1 MDEINKAEKK
11 KNKKEIE
18 SKKEKEKEKK
28 YDSESEE
35 SEESEELKES
45 EESEEEI
52 KKEKNNKNNQIKIDK
67 KDKIKDKKEDNNK
80 NKDNNIDKD
89 NKDNKDN
96 INTINQ
102 EIKNK
107 EYFSNVKF
115 SEMNLN
121 KILIER
127 LNYQGYEIATEVQ
140 AKSIPIALKGE
151 DIIGS
156 AKTGSGKSLAFLIP
170 TVEYLLKNPKSEGIQ
185 ALVITPTREL
195 ALQLYDLAK
204 MLLNDNGTI
213 CVLVIGGGNRK
224 KEAEKLRSGEAK
236 IVICT
241 PGRLI
246 DHMVNTK
253 NFIYNTIKILIID
266 EADKI
271 LKIGFEEELKEIIK
285 LIPKN
290 RQTLLFSATITPKVE
305 DLITLSVKSYE
316 NIRIKSDEPTV
327 STLEQGF
334 LKIDADKKFLF
345 LFTFFK
351 KNKNS
356 KIIVFFATC
365 KEVEFYS
372 SLLNYVD
379 VPVLSITGEY
389 KQQKRST
396 TFMEFCALEKG
407 ILLCTDVAQRG
418 LDIPDIDWVIQYD
431 PPHDPEEYLHRVGRT
446 ARGANNIGK
455 ALLMILPNEINFIR
469 MLQLYKIKLDE
480 FQFPEKK
487 LAKVQEQL
495 EKLVN
500 KKDKFLLNLAT
511 EAYRAYIHSY
521 NAQTDKDSF
530 NLEKL
535 DLLKVCKSFG
545 LISPPFVHLNIKPTT
560 NSMRRKNER
569 KKFEF
574 NNRHQ
579 KGNFNKDGDERQFVH

>member
-1 MDEINKAEKK
+1 MEK
-11 KNKKEIE
+11 N
-18 SKKEKEKEKK
+18 
-28 YDSESEE
+28 
-35 SEESEELKES
+35 
-45 EESEEEI
+45 EEI
-52 KKEKNNKNNQIKIDK
+52 KKSDK
-67 KDKIKDKKEDNNK
+67 KDKNKNFSSEKKNKRKNSENKDKNEIKNMENNDEQNQIKENE
-80 NKDNNIDKD
+80 D
-89 NKDNKDN
+89 NKDNSQSDN
-96 INTINQ
+96 KN
-102 EIKNK
+102 EIKEEPKNDD
-107 EYFSNVKF
+107 YFSNVKF

-121 KILIER
+121 KILLER
-127 LNYQGYEIATEVQ
+127 LNLQGYETATEIQ

-170 TVEYLLKNPKSEGIQ
+170 TVQYILNHPKNEGIQ
-185 ALVITPTREL
+185 SLVITPTREL

-204 MLLNDNGTI
+204 SLMNDNGTT

-224 KEAEKLRSGEAK
+224 KEAEKLSSSEAR
-236 IVICT
+236 IIICT

-253 NFIYNTIKILIID
+253 KFNYNNIKILTID

-271 LKIGFEEELKEIIK
+271 LKIGFEEELTEIIK

-305 DLITLSVKSYE
+305 DLITLSVKNYE
-316 NIRIKSDEPTV
+316 NIRIKSSDPTV
-327 STLEQGF
+327 STLEQGY
-334 LKIDADKKFLF
+334 LIIDADKKFLF

-351 KNKNS
+351 KNKNA
-356 KIIVFFATC
+356 KILVFFATC

-396 TFMEFCALEKG
+396 TFMEFCSLDKG

-418 LDIPDIDWVIQYD
+418 LDIPDVDWVIQYD

-446 ARGANNIGK
+446 ARGANKVGK
-455 ALLMILPNEINFIR
+455 ALLMIMPNEINFIR

-500 KKDKFLLNLAT
+500 KKDKYLLNLAT
-511 EAYRAYIHSY
+511 DAYRAYIHSY
-521 NAQTDKDSF
+521 HANTDKDTF
-530 NLEKL
+530 DLEKL

-545 LISPPFVHLNIKPTT
+545 LISPPFVHLNIKPKT
-560 NSMRRKNER
+560 NSMRRKNDR
-569 KKFEF
+569 KKFEYI
-574 NNRHQ
+574 NRHQ
-579 KGNFNKDGDERQFVH
+579 RGNDNKNDDDRQFVH

>member
-1 MDEINKAEKK
+1 MEKNEENNKTSKIKDFSSEKK
-11 KNKKEIE
+11 KKRRLSENKSNSEVNDKNTNKIE
-18 SKKEKEKEKK
+18 S
-28 YDSESEE
+28 
-35 SEESEELKES
+35 
-45 EESEEEI
+45 
-52 KKEKNNKNNQIKIDK
+52 
-67 KDKIKDKKEDNNK
+67 
-80 NKDNNIDKD
+80 DKD
-89 NKDNKDN
+89 NKDNVQTN
-96 INTINQ
+96 IKK
-102 EIKNK
+102 EIKENPK
-107 EYFSNVKF
+107 NDEYFSNIKF

-121 KILIER
+121 KILLER
-127 LNYQGYEIATEVQ
+127 LNLQGYEIATEIQ

-170 TVEYLLKNPKSEGIQ
+170 TVEYILNHPKNEGIQ

-204 MLLNDNGTI
+204 ILMNDNGTS

-224 KEAEKLRSGEAK
+224 KEAEKLSSNEAR
-236 IVICT
+236 IIICT

-253 NFIYNTIKILIID
+253 KFEYNNIKILIID

-271 LKIGFEEELKEIIK
+271 LKIGFEEELTEIIK

-305 DLITLSVKSYE
+305 DLITLSVKNYE
-316 NIRIKSDEPTV
+316 NIRIKSSDPTV
-327 STLEQGF
+327 STLEQGY

-356 KIIVFFATC
+356 KILVFFATC

-396 TFMEFCALEKG
+396 TFMEFCSLEQG

-418 LDIPDIDWVIQYD
+418 LDIPDVDWVIQYD

-446 ARGANNIGK
+446 ARGANKVGK
-455 ALLMILPNEINFIR
+455 ALLMIMPNEINFIR

-511 EAYRAYIHSY
+511 DAYRAYIHSY
-521 NAQTDKDSF
+521 HANTDKDTF
-530 NLEKL
+530 DLEKL

-545 LISPPFVHLNIKPTT
+545 LISPPFVHLNIKPKT
-560 NSMRRKNER
+560 NSMRRKNDR

-579 KGNFNKDGDERQFVH
+579 RGNFNEDKDERQFVH

>member
-1 MDEINKAEKK
+1 MEK
-11 KNKKEIE
+11 N
-18 SKKEKEKEKK
+18 
-28 YDSESEE
+28 
-35 SEESEELKES
+35 
-45 EESEEEI
+45 EEI
-52 KKEKNNKNNQIKIDK
+52 KKSDKKEKNKNFSSEKKNKRKKSENKDKNQIKNMENNDEQNQ
-67 KDKIKDKKEDNNK
+67 IKESE
-80 NKDNNIDKD
+80 D
-89 NKDNKDN
+89 NKDNSQSDN
-96 INTINQ
+96 KN
-102 EIKNK
+102 EIKEEPKNDD
-107 EYFSNVKF
+107 YFSNVKF

-121 KILIER
+121 KILLER
-127 LNYQGYEIATEVQ
+127 LNLQGYETATEIQ

-170 TVEYLLKNPKSEGIQ
+170 TVQYILNHPKNEGIQ
-185 ALVITPTREL
+185 SLVITPTREL

-204 MLLNDNGTI
+204 SLMNDNGTT

-224 KEAEKLRSGEAK
+224 KEAEKLSSSEAR
-236 IVICT
+236 IIICT

-253 NFIYNTIKILIID
+253 KFNYNNIKILTID

-271 LKIGFEEELKEIIK
+271 LKIGFEEELTEIIK

-305 DLITLSVKSYE
+305 DLITLSVKNYE
-316 NIRIKSDEPTV
+316 NIRIKSSDPTV
-327 STLEQGF
+327 STLEQGY
-334 LKIDADKKFLF
+334 LIIDADKKFLF

-351 KNKNS
+351 KNKNA
-356 KIIVFFATC
+356 KILVFFATC

-396 TFMEFCALEKG
+396 TFMEFCSLDKG

-418 LDIPDIDWVIQYD
+418 LDIPDVDWVIQYD

-446 ARGANNIGK
+446 ARGANKVGK
-455 ALLMILPNEINFIR
+455 ALLMIMPNEINFIR

-500 KKDKFLLNLAT
+500 KKDKYLLNLAT
-511 EAYRAYIHSY
+511 DAYRAYIHSY
-521 NAQTDKDSF
+521 HANTDKDTF
-530 NLEKL
+530 DLEKL

-545 LISPPFVHLNIKPTT
+545 LISPPFVHLNIKPKT
-560 NSMRRKNER
+560 NSMRRKNDR
-569 KKFEF
+569 KKFEY
-574 NNRHQ
+574 NNQ
-579 KGNFNKDGDERQFVH
+579 QII

>member
-1 MDEINKAEKK
+1 M
-11 KNKKEIE
+11 
-18 SKKEKEKEKK
+18 
-28 YDSESEE
+28 
-35 SEESEELKES
+35 
-45 EESEEEI
+45 
-52 KKEKNNKNNQIKIDK
+52 EKNEENVKSDK
-67 KDKIKDKKEDNNK
+67 KDKIRKLSSDKKNKRKLSENKSKNEIKDIDNNEEK
-80 NKDNNIDKD
+80 NQIIENDD
-89 NKDNKDN
+89 NKDNL
-96 INTINQ
+96 Q
-102 EIKNK
+102 SEIKNEIK
-107 EYFSNVKF
+107 ENPKNDDYFSNIKF

-121 KILIER
+121 KILLER
-127 LNYQGYEIATEVQ
+127 LTLQGYETATEIQ

-170 TVEYLLKNPKSEGIQ
+170 TVEYILNHPKNEGIQ
-185 ALVITPTREL
+185 SLVITPTREL

-204 MLLNDNGTI
+204 SLMNDNGTT

-224 KEAEKLRSGEAK
+224 KEAEKLSSSEAR
-236 IVICT
+236 IIICT

-253 NFIYNTIKILIID
+253 KFNYNNIKILIID

-271 LKIGFEEELKEIIK
+271 LKIGFEEELTEIIK

-305 DLITLSVKSYE
+305 DLITLSVKNYE
-316 NIRIKSDEPTV
+316 NIRIKSSDPTV
-327 STLEQGF
+327 STLEQGY
-334 LKIDADKKFLF
+334 LIIDADKKFLF

-356 KIIVFFATC
+356 KILVFFATC

-396 TFMEFCALEKG
+396 TFMEFCSLDKG

-418 LDIPDIDWVIQYD
+418 LDIPDVDWVIQYD

-446 ARGANNIGK
+446 ARGANKVGK
-455 ALLMILPNEINFIR
+455 ALLMIMPNEINFIR

-500 KKDKFLLNLAT
+500 KKDKYLLNLAT

-521 NAQTDKDSF
+521 HANTDKDTF
-530 NLEKL
+530 DLEKL

-545 LISPPFVHLNIKPTT
+545 LISPPFVHLNIKPKT
-560 NSMRRKNER
+560 NSMRRKNDR
-569 KKFEF
+569 KKLEYI
-574 NNRHQ
+574 NRHQ
-579 KGNFNKDGDERQFVH
+579 RGNDNKEDERQFVH

>member
-1 MDEINKAEKK
+1 MEKNEENNKTSKIKDFSSEKK
-11 KNKKEIE
+11 KKRRLSENKSNSEVNDKNTNKIE
-18 SKKEKEKEKK
+18 S
-28 YDSESEE
+28 
-35 SEESEELKES
+35 
-45 EESEEEI
+45 
-52 KKEKNNKNNQIKIDK
+52 
-67 KDKIKDKKEDNNK
+67 
-80 NKDNNIDKD
+80 DKD
-89 NKDNKDN
+89 NKDNVQTN
-96 INTINQ
+96 IKK
-102 EIKNK
+102 EIKENPK
-107 EYFSNVKF
+107 NDEYFSNIKF

-121 KILIER
+121 KILLER
-127 LNYQGYEIATEVQ
+127 LNLQGYEIATEIQ

-170 TVEYLLKNPKSEGIQ
+170 TVEYILNHPKNEGIQ

-204 MLLNDNGTI
+204 ILMNDNGTS

-224 KEAEKLRSGEAK
+224 KEAEKLSSNEAR
-236 IVICT
+236 IIICT

-253 NFIYNTIKILIID
+253 KFDYNNIKILIID

-271 LKIGFEEELKEIIK
+271 LKIGFEEELTEIIK

-305 DLITLSVKSYE
+305 DLITLSVKNYE
-316 NIRIKSDEPTV
+316 NIRIKSSDPTV
-327 STLEQGF
+327 STLEQGY

-356 KIIVFFATC
+356 KILVFFATC

-396 TFMEFCALEKG
+396 TFMEFCSLEQG

-418 LDIPDIDWVIQYD
+418 LDIPDVDWVIQYD

-446 ARGANNIGK
+446 ARGANKVGK
-455 ALLMILPNEINFIR
+455 ALLMIMPNEINFIR

-511 EAYRAYIHSY
+511 DAYRAYIHSY
-521 NAQTDKDSF
+521 HANTDKDTF
-530 NLEKL
+530 DLEKL

-545 LISPPFVHLNIKPTT
+545 LISPPFVHLNIKPKT
-560 NSMRRKNER
+560 NSMRRKNDR

-579 KGNFNKDGDERQFVH
+579 RGNFNENKDERQFVH

>member
-1 MDEINKAEKK
+1 MEK
-11 KNKKEIE
+11 N
-18 SKKEKEKEKK
+18 
-28 YDSESEE
+28 
-35 SEESEELKES
+35 
-45 EESEEEI
+45 EEI
-52 KKEKNNKNNQIKIDK
+52 KKSDK
-67 KDKIKDKKEDNNK
+67 KDKNKNFSSEKKNKRKKSENKDKNEIKNTENNDEQNQIKENE
-80 NKDNNIDKD
+80 D
-89 NKDNKDN
+89 NKDNSQSDN
-96 INTINQ
+96 KN
-102 EIKNK
+102 EIKEEPKNDD
-107 EYFSNVKF
+107 YFSNVKF

-121 KILIER
+121 KILLER
-127 LNYQGYEIATEVQ
+127 LNLQGYETATEIQ

-170 TVEYLLKNPKSEGIQ
+170 TVQYILNHPKNEGIQ
-185 ALVITPTREL
+185 SLVITPTREL

-204 MLLNDNGTI
+204 SLMNDNGTT

-224 KEAEKLRSGEAK
+224 KEAEKLSSSEAR
-236 IVICT
+236 IIICT

-253 NFIYNTIKILIID
+253 KFNYNNIKILTID

-271 LKIGFEEELKEIIK
+271 LKIGFEEELTEIIK

-305 DLITLSVKSYE
+305 DLITLSVKNYE
-316 NIRIKSDEPTV
+316 NIRIKSSDPTV
-327 STLEQGF
+327 STLEQGY
-334 LKIDADKKFLF
+334 LIIDADKKFLF
-345 LFTFFK
+345 SFTFFK
-351 KNKNS
+351 KNKNA
-356 KIIVFFATC
+356 KILVFFATC

-396 TFMEFCALEKG
+396 TFMEFCSLDKG

-418 LDIPDIDWVIQYD
+418 LDIPDVDWVIQYD

-446 ARGANNIGK
+446 ARGANKVGK
-455 ALLMILPNEINFIR
+455 ALLMIMPNEINFIR

-500 KKDKFLLNLAT
+500 KKDKYLLNLAT
-511 EAYRAYIHSY
+511 DAYRAYIHSY
-521 NAQTDKDSF
+521 HANTDKDTF
-530 NLEKL
+530 DLEKL

-545 LISPPFVHLNIKPTT
+545 LISPPFVHLNIKPKT
-560 NSMRRKNER
+560 NSMRRKNDR
-569 KKFEF
+569 KKFEYI
-574 NNRHQ
+574 NRHQ
-579 KGNFNKDGDERQFVH
+579 RGNDNKNDDDRQFVH

>member
-1 MDEINKAEKK
+1 MEK
-11 KNKKEIE
+11 N
-18 SKKEKEKEKK
+18 
-28 YDSESEE
+28 
-35 SEESEELKES
+35 
-45 EESEEEI
+45 EEI
-52 KKEKNNKNNQIKIDK
+52 KKSDK
-67 KDKIKDKKEDNNK
+67 KDKNKNFSSEKKNKRKKSENKDKNEIKNTENNDEQNQIKENE
-80 NKDNNIDKD
+80 D
-89 NKDNKDN
+89 NKDNSQSDN
-96 INTINQ
+96 KN
-102 EIKNK
+102 EIKEEPKNDD
-107 EYFSNVKF
+107 YFSNVKF

-121 KILIER
+121 KILLER
-127 LNYQGYEIATEVQ
+127 LNLQGYETATEIQ

-170 TVEYLLKNPKSEGIQ
+170 TVQYILNHPKNEGIQ
-185 ALVITPTREL
+185 SLVITPTREL

-204 MLLNDNGTI
+204 RLMNDNGTT

-224 KEAEKLRSGEAK
+224 KEAEKLSSSEAR
-236 IVICT
+236 IIICT

-253 NFIYNTIKILIID
+253 KFNYNNIKILTID

-271 LKIGFEEELKEIIK
+271 LKIGFEEELTEIIK

-305 DLITLSVKSYE
+305 DLITLSVKNYE
-316 NIRIKSDEPTV
+316 NIRIKSSDPTV
-327 STLEQGF
+327 STLEQGY
-334 LKIDADKKFLF
+334 LIIDADKKFLF

-351 KNKNS
+351 KNKNA
-356 KIIVFFATC
+356 KILVFFATC

-396 TFMEFCALEKG
+396 TFMEFCSLDKG

-418 LDIPDIDWVIQYD
+418 LDITDVDWVIQYD

-446 ARGANNIGK
+446 ARGANKVGK
-455 ALLMILPNEINFIR
+455 ALLMIMPNEINFIR

-500 KKDKFLLNLAT
+500 KKDKYLLNLAT
-511 EAYRAYIHSY
+511 DAYRAYIHSY
-521 NAQTDKDSF
+521 HANTDKDTF
-530 NLEKL
+530 DLEKL

-545 LISPPFVHLNIKPTT
+545 LISPPFVHLNIKPKT
-560 NSMRRKNER
+560 NSMRRKNDR
-569 KKFEF
+569 KKFEYI
-574 NNRHQ
+574 NRHQ
-579 KGNFNKDGDERQFVH
+579 RGNDNKNDDDRQFVH

>member
-1 MDEINKAEKK
+1 MEENEVNDRYEKLKDKNKEKSNE
-11 KNKKEIE
+11 KNKKKKSIDVQ
-18 SKKEKEKEKK
+18 SNKKEKEENKINNNEQKDNTQINNKKENEIKEKEQ
-28 YDSESEE
+28 DD
-35 SEESEELKES
+35 
-45 EESEEEI
+45 
-52 KKEKNNKNNQIKIDK
+52 Q
-67 KDKIKDKKEDNNK
+67 
-80 NKDNNIDKD
+80 
-89 NKDNKDN
+89 
-96 INTINQ
+96 
-102 EIKNK
+102 
-107 EYFSNVKF
+107 YFSNIKF
-115 SEMNLN
+115 SDMNLN
-121 KILIER
+121 KTLLER
-127 LNYQGYEIATEVQ
+127 LNIQGYETATEIQ

-170 TVEYLLKNPKSEGIQ
+170 TVQYLLNNPNKTGIQ

-204 MLLNDNGTI
+204 SLMNDNGTT

-224 KEAEKLRSGEAK
+224 KEAEKLSSSEAR
-236 IVICT
+236 IIICT

-253 NFIYNTIKILIID
+253 KFDYHNIKILIID

-271 LKIGFEEELKEIIK
+271 LKIGFEEELTEIIK

-305 DLITLSVKSYE
+305 DLITLSVKNYE
-316 NIRIKSDEPTV
+316 NIRIKSSDPTV

-356 KIIVFFATC
+356 KILVFFATC

-372 SLLNYVD
+372 ALLNYVD

-396 TFMEFCALEKG
+396 TFMEFCSLEQG

-418 LDIPDIDWVIQYD
+418 LDIPDVDWVIQYD

-446 ARGANNIGK
+446 ARGANKIGK
-455 ALLMILPNEINFIR
+455 ALLMIMPNEINFIR

-511 EAYRAYIHSY
+511 DAYRAYIHSY
-521 NAQTDKDSF
+521 HANTDKDTF
-530 NLEKL
+530 DLEKL

-545 LISPPFVHLNIKPTT
+545 LISPPFVHLNIKPKT
-560 NSMRRKNER
+560 NSIRRKNER

-574 NNRHQ
+574 NNNRNQ
-579 KGNFNKDGDERQFVH
+579 RNNSNIKGDERQFMH

>member
-1 MDEINKAEKK
+1 MDEINKSEKK
-11 KNKKEIE
+11 KNKKEIK
-18 SKKEKEKEKK
+18 SKKEKDKQYK
-28 YDSESEE
+28 SEE
-35 SEESEELKES
+35 SDTSK
-45 EESEEEI
+45 EEI
-52 KKEKNNKNNQIKIDK
+52 ENEKNNKNYKNTIKVK
-67 KDKIKDKKEDNNK
+67 EKDKNKDIKKEDNK
-80 NKDNNIDKD
+80 NQENNDEDEDNNNN
-89 NKDNKDN
+89 NK
-96 INTINQ
+96 IND

-107 EYFSNVKF
+107 EYFSNIKF

-170 TVEYLLKNPKSEGIQ
+170 TVEYLLNNQKNEGIQ

-213 CVLVIGGGNRK
+213 CVLVIGGGNRR
-224 KEAEKLRSGEAK
+224 KEAEKLISSEAK
-236 IVICT
+236 IIICT

-305 DLITLSVKSYE
+305 DLITLSVKNYE
-316 NIRIKSDEPTV
+316 NIRIKSDDPTV

-351 KNKNS
+351 KNKNA

-396 TFMEFCALEKG
+396 TFMEFCSLEKG

-418 LDIPDIDWVIQYD
+418 LDIPDVDWVIQYD

-446 ARGANNIGK
+446 ARGANKIGK

-511 EAYRAYIHSY
+511 DAYRAYIHSY

-569 KKFEF
+569 KKLEF
-574 NNRHQ
+574 INSRNQ
-579 KGNFNKDGDERQFVH
+579 KGNVNKDGDGRQFVH

>member
-1 MDEINKAEKK
+1 M
-11 KNKKEIE
+11 
-18 SKKEKEKEKK
+18 
-28 YDSESEE
+28 
-35 SEESEELKES
+35 
-45 EESEEEI
+45 
-52 KKEKNNKNNQIKIDK
+52 EKNEENVKSDK
-67 KDKIKDKKEDNNK
+67 KDKIRKLSSNKKNKRKLSENKSKNEIKDIDNNEEK
-80 NKDNNIDKD
+80 NQIIENDD
-89 NKDNKDN
+89 NKDNL
-96 INTINQ
+96 Q
-102 EIKNK
+102 SEIKNEIK
-107 EYFSNVKF
+107 ENPKNDDYFSNIKF

-121 KILIER
+121 KILLER
-127 LNYQGYEIATEVQ
+127 LTLQGYETATEIQ

-170 TVEYLLKNPKSEGIQ
+170 TVEYILNHPKNEGIQ
-185 ALVITPTREL
+185 SLVITPTREL

-204 MLLNDNGTI
+204 SLMNDNGTT

-224 KEAEKLRSGEAK
+224 KEAEKLSSSEAR
-236 IVICT
+236 IIICT

-253 NFIYNTIKILIID
+253 KFNYNNIKILIID

-271 LKIGFEEELKEIIK
+271 LKIGFEEELTEIIK

-305 DLITLSVKSYE
+305 DLITLSVKNYE
-316 NIRIKSDEPTV
+316 NIRIKSSDPTV
-327 STLEQGF
+327 STLEQGY
-334 LKIDADKKFLF
+334 LIIDADKKFLF

-356 KIIVFFATC
+356 KILVFFATC

-396 TFMEFCALEKG
+396 TFMEFCSLDKG

-418 LDIPDIDWVIQYD
+418 LDIPDVDWVIQYD

-446 ARGANNIGK
+446 ARGANKVGK
-455 ALLMILPNEINFIR
+455 ALLMIMPNEINFIR

-500 KKDKFLLNLAT
+500 KKDKYLLNLAT

-521 NAQTDKDSF
+521 HANTDKDTF
-530 NLEKL
+530 DLEKL

-545 LISPPFVHLNIKPTT
+545 LISPPFVHLNIKPKT
-560 NSMRRKNER
+560 NSMRRKNDR
-569 KKFEF
+569 KKFEYI
-574 NNRHQ
+574 NRHQ
-579 KGNFNKDGDERQFVH
+579 RGNDNKEDERQFVH

>member
-1 MDEINKAEKK
+1 MEIN
-11 KNKKEIE
+11 
-18 SKKEKEKEKK
+18 
-28 YDSESEE
+28 
-35 SEESEELKES
+35 
-45 EESEEEI
+45 EEI
-52 KKEKNNKNNQIKIDK
+52 KKSDK
-67 KDKIKDKKEDNNK
+67 KDKNKNFSSEKKNKRKKSENKDKNQIKNMENNDEQNQIKESE
-80 NKDNNIDKD
+80 D
-89 NKDNKDN
+89 NKDNSQSDN
-96 INTINQ
+96 KN
-102 EIKNK
+102 EIKEEPKNDD
-107 EYFSNVKF
+107 YFSNVKF

-121 KILIER
+121 KILLER
-127 LNYQGYEIATEVQ
+127 LNLQGYETATEIQ

-170 TVEYLLKNPKSEGIQ
+170 TVQYILNHPKNEGIQ
-185 ALVITPTREL
+185 SLVITPTREL

-204 MLLNDNGTI
+204 SLMNDNGTT

-224 KEAEKLRSGEAK
+224 KEAEKLSSSEAR
-236 IVICT
+236 IIICT

-253 NFIYNTIKILIID
+253 KFNYNNIKILTID

-271 LKIGFEEELKEIIK
+271 LKIGFEEELTEIIK

-305 DLITLSVKSYE
+305 DLITLSVKNYE
-316 NIRIKSDEPTV
+316 NIRIKSSDPTV
-327 STLEQGF
+327 STLEQGY
-334 LKIDADKKFLF
+334 LIIDADKKFLF

-351 KNKNS
+351 KNKNA
-356 KIIVFFATC
+356 KILVFFATC

-396 TFMEFCALEKG
+396 TFMEFCSLDKG

-418 LDIPDIDWVIQYD
+418 LDIPDVDWVIQYD

-446 ARGANNIGK
+446 ARGANKVGK
-455 ALLMILPNEINFIR
+455 ALLMIMPNEINFIR

-500 KKDKFLLNLAT
+500 KKDKYLLNLAT
-511 EAYRAYIHSY
+511 DAYRAYIHSY
-521 NAQTDKDSF
+521 HANTDKDTF
-530 NLEKL
+530 DLEKL

-545 LISPPFVHLNIKPTT
+545 LISPPFVHLNIKPKT
-560 NSMRRKNER
+560 NSMRRKNDR
-569 KKFEF
+569 KKFEYI
-574 NNRHQ
+574 NRHQ
-579 KGNFNKDGDERQFVH
+579 RGNDNKNDDDRQFVH

>member
-1 MDEINKAEKK
+1 M
-11 KNKKEIE
+11 
-18 SKKEKEKEKK
+18 
-28 YDSESEE
+28 
-35 SEESEELKES
+35 
-45 EESEEEI
+45 
-52 KKEKNNKNNQIKIDK
+52 EKNEENVKSDK
-67 KDKIKDKKEDNNK
+67 KDKIRKLSSDKKNKRKLSENKSKNEIKDIDNNEEK
-80 NKDNNIDKD
+80 NQIIENDD
-89 NKDNKDN
+89 NKDNL
-96 INTINQ
+96 Q
-102 EIKNK
+102 SEIKNEIK
-107 EYFSNVKF
+107 ENPKNDDYFSDIKF

-121 KILIER
+121 KILLER
-127 LNYQGYEIATEVQ
+127 LTLQGYETATEIQ

-170 TVEYLLKNPKSEGIQ
+170 TVEYILNHPKNEGIQ
-185 ALVITPTREL
+185 SLVITPTREL

-204 MLLNDNGTI
+204 SLMNDNGTT

-224 KEAEKLRSGEAK
+224 KEAEKLSSSEAR
-236 IVICT
+236 IIICT

-253 NFIYNTIKILIID
+253 KFNYNNIKILIID

-271 LKIGFEEELKEIIK
+271 LKIGFEEELTEIIK

-305 DLITLSVKSYE
+305 DLITLSVKNYE
-316 NIRIKSDEPTV
+316 NIRIKSSDPTV
-327 STLEQGF
+327 STLEQGY
-334 LKIDADKKFLF
+334 LIIDADKKFLF

-356 KIIVFFATC
+356 KILVFFATC

-396 TFMEFCALEKG
+396 TFMEFCSLDKG

-418 LDIPDIDWVIQYD
+418 LDIPDVDWVIQYD

-446 ARGANNIGK
+446 ARGANKVGK
-455 ALLMILPNEINFIR
+455 ALLMIMPNEINFIR

-500 KKDKFLLNLAT
+500 KKDKYLLNLAT

-521 NAQTDKDSF
+521 HANTDKDTF
-530 NLEKL
+530 DLEKL

-545 LISPPFVHLNIKPTT
+545 LISPPFVHLNIKPKT
-560 NSMRRKNER
+560 NSMRRKNDR
-569 KKFEF
+569 KKFDYI
-574 NNRHQ
+574 NRHQ
-579 KGNFNKDGDERQFVH
+579 RGNDNKEDERQFVH

>member
-1 MDEINKAEKK
+1 M
-11 KNKKEIE
+11 
-18 SKKEKEKEKK
+18 
-28 YDSESEE
+28 
-35 SEESEELKES
+35 
-45 EESEEEI
+45 
-52 KKEKNNKNNQIKIDK
+52 EKNEENVKSDK
-67 KDKIKDKKEDNNK
+67 KDKIRKLSSDKKNKRKLSENKSKNEIKDIDNNEEK
-80 NKDNNIDKD
+80 NQIIENDD
-89 NKDNKDN
+89 NKDNL
-96 INTINQ
+96 Q
-102 EIKNK
+102 SEIKNEIK
-107 EYFSNVKF
+107 ENPKNDDYFSNIKF

-121 KILIER
+121 KILLER
-127 LNYQGYEIATEVQ
+127 LTLQGYETATEIQ

-170 TVEYLLKNPKSEGIQ
+170 TVEYILNHPKNEGIQ
-185 ALVITPTREL
+185 SLVITPTREL

-204 MLLNDNGTI
+204 SLMNDNGTT

-224 KEAEKLRSGEAK
+224 KEAEKLSSSEAR
-236 IVICT
+236 IIICT

-253 NFIYNTIKILIID
+253 KFNYNNIKILIID

-271 LKIGFEEELKEIIK
+271 LKIGFEEELTEIIK

-305 DLITLSVKSYE
+305 DLITLSVKNYE
-316 NIRIKSDEPTV
+316 NIRIKSSDPTV
-327 STLEQGF
+327 STLEQGY
-334 LKIDADKKFLF
+334 LIIDADKKFLF

-356 KIIVFFATC
+356 KILVFFATC

-396 TFMEFCALEKG
+396 TFMEFCSLDKG

-418 LDIPDIDWVIQYD
+418 LDIPDVDWVIQYD

-446 ARGANNIGK
+446 ARGANKVGK
-455 ALLMILPNEINFIR
+455 ALLMIMPNEINFIR

-500 KKDKFLLNLAT
+500 KKDKYLLNLAT
-511 EAYRAYIHSY
+511 DAYRAYIHSY
-521 NAQTDKDSF
+521 HANTDKDTF
-530 NLEKL
+530 DLEKL

-545 LISPPFVHLNIKPTT
+545 LISPPFVHLNIKPKT
-560 NSMRRKNER
+560 NSMRRKNDR
-569 KKFEF
+569 KKFEYI
-574 NNRHQ
+574 NRHQ
-579 KGNFNKDGDERQFVH
+579 RGNDNNNDDDRQFVH

>member
-1 MDEINKAEKK
+1 M
-11 KNKKEIE
+11 
-18 SKKEKEKEKK
+18 
-28 YDSESEE
+28 
-35 SEESEELKES
+35 
-45 EESEEEI
+45 
-52 KKEKNNKNNQIKIDK
+52 EKNEENVKSVK
-67 KDKIKDKKEDNNK
+67 KDKIRKLSSDKKNKRKLSENKSKNEIKDIDNNEEK
-80 NKDNNIDKD
+80 NQIIENDD
-89 NKDNKDN
+89 NKDNL
-96 INTINQ
+96 Q
-102 EIKNK
+102 SEIKNEIK
-107 EYFSNVKF
+107 ENPKNDDYFSNIKF

-121 KILIER
+121 KILLER
-127 LNYQGYEIATEVQ
+127 LTLQGYETATEIQ

-170 TVEYLLKNPKSEGIQ
+170 TVEYILNHPKNEGIQ
-185 ALVITPTREL
+185 SLVITPTREL

-204 MLLNDNGTI
+204 SLMNDNGTT

-224 KEAEKLRSGEAK
+224 KEAEKLSSSEAR
-236 IVICT
+236 IIICT

-253 NFIYNTIKILIID
+253 KFNYNNIKILIID

-271 LKIGFEEELKEIIK
+271 LKIGFEEELTEIIK

-305 DLITLSVKSYE
+305 DLITLSVKNYE
-316 NIRIKSDEPTV
+316 NIRIKSSDPTV
-327 STLEQGF
+327 STLEQGY
-334 LKIDADKKFLF
+334 LIIDADKKFLF

-356 KIIVFFATC
+356 KILVFFATC

-396 TFMEFCALEKG
+396 TFMEFCSLDKG

-418 LDIPDIDWVIQYD
+418 LDIPDVDWVIQYD

-446 ARGANNIGK
+446 ARGANKVGK
-455 ALLMILPNEINFIR
+455 ALLMIMPNEINFIR

-500 KKDKFLLNLAT
+500 KKDKYLLNLAT

-521 NAQTDKDSF
+521 HANTDKDTF
-530 NLEKL
+530 DLEKL

-545 LISPPFVHLNIKPTT
+545 LISPPFVHLNIKPKT
-560 NSMRRKNER
+560 NSMRRKNDR
-569 KKFEF
+569 KKFEYI
-574 NNRHQ
+574 NRHQ
-579 KGNFNKDGDERQFVH
+579 RGNDNKEDERQFVH

>member
-1 MDEINKAEKK
+1 MEK
-11 KNKKEIE
+11 N
-18 SKKEKEKEKK
+18 
-28 YDSESEE
+28 
-35 SEESEELKES
+35 
-45 EESEEEI
+45 EEI
-52 KKEKNNKNNQIKIDK
+52 KKSDK
-67 KDKIKDKKEDNNK
+67 KDKNKNFSSEKKNKRKKSENKDKNEIKNTENNDEQNQIKENE
-80 NKDNNIDKD
+80 D
-89 NKDNKDN
+89 NKDNSQSDN
-96 INTINQ
+96 KN
-102 EIKNK
+102 EIKEEPKNDD
-107 EYFSNVKF
+107 YFSNVKF

-121 KILIER
+121 KILLER
-127 LNYQGYEIATEVQ
+127 LNLQGYETATEIQ

-170 TVEYLLKNPKSEGIQ
+170 TVQYILNHPKNEGIQ
-185 ALVITPTREL
+185 SLVITPTREL

-204 MLLNDNGTI
+204 SLMNDNGTT

-224 KEAEKLRSGEAK
+224 KEAEKLSSSEAR
-236 IVICT
+236 IIICT

-253 NFIYNTIKILIID
+253 KFNYNNIKILTID

-271 LKIGFEEELKEIIK
+271 LKIGFEEELTEIIK

-305 DLITLSVKSYE
+305 DLITLSVKNYE
-316 NIRIKSDEPTV
+316 NIRIKSSDPTV
-327 STLEQGF
+327 STLEQGY
-334 LKIDADKKFLF
+334 LIIDADKKFLF

-351 KNKNS
+351 KNKNA
-356 KIIVFFATC
+356 KILVFFATC

-396 TFMEFCALEKG
+396 TFMEFCSLDKG

-418 LDIPDIDWVIQYD
+418 LDIPDVDWVIQYD

-446 ARGANNIGK
+446 ARGANKVGK
-455 ALLMILPNEINFIR
+455 ALLMIMPNEINFIR

-500 KKDKFLLNLAT
+500 KKDKYLLNLAT
-511 EAYRAYIHSY
+511 DAYRAYIHSY
-521 NAQTDKDSF
+521 HANTDKDTF
-530 NLEKL
+530 DLEKL

-545 LISPPFVHLNIKPTT
+545 LISPPFVHLNIKPKT
-560 NSMRRKNER
+560 NSMRRKNDR
-569 KKFEF
+569 KKFEYI
-574 NNRHQ
+574 NRQ
-579 KGNFNKDGDERQFVH
+579 QRGNDNKNYDDRQFVH

>member
-1 MDEINKAEKK
+1 MEKNEENNKTSKIKDFSSEKK
-11 KNKKEIE
+11 KKRRLSENKSNSEVNDKNTNKKE
-18 SKKEKEKEKK
+18 S
-28 YDSESEE
+28 
-35 SEESEELKES
+35 
-45 EESEEEI
+45 
-52 KKEKNNKNNQIKIDK
+52 
-67 KDKIKDKKEDNNK
+67 
-80 NKDNNIDKD
+80 DKD
-89 NKDNKDN
+89 NKDNVQTN
-96 INTINQ
+96 IKK
-102 EIKNK
+102 EIKENPK
-107 EYFSNVKF
+107 NDEYFSNIKF

-121 KILIER
+121 KILLER
-127 LNYQGYEIATEVQ
+127 LNLQGYEIATEIQ

-170 TVEYLLKNPKSEGIQ
+170 TVEYILNHPKNEGIQ

-204 MLLNDNGTI
+204 ILMNDNGTS

-224 KEAEKLRSGEAK
+224 KEAEKLSSNEAR
-236 IVICT
+236 IIICT

-253 NFIYNTIKILIID
+253 KFDYNNIKILIID

-271 LKIGFEEELKEIIK
+271 LKIGFEEELTEIIK

-305 DLITLSVKSYE
+305 DLITLSVKNYE
-316 NIRIKSDEPTV
+316 NIRIKSSDPTV
-327 STLEQGF
+327 STLEQGY

-356 KIIVFFATC
+356 KILVFFATC

-396 TFMEFCALEKG
+396 TFMEFCSLEQG

-418 LDIPDIDWVIQYD
+418 LDIPDVDWVIQYD

-446 ARGANNIGK
+446 ARGANKIGK
-455 ALLMILPNEINFIR
+455 ALLMIMPNEINFIR

-511 EAYRAYIHSY
+511 DAYRAYIHSY
-521 NAQTDKDSF
+521 HANTDKDTF
-530 NLEKL
+530 DLEKL

-545 LISPPFVHLNIKPTT
+545 LISPPFVHLNIKPKT
-560 NSMRRKNER
+560 NSMRRKNDR

-579 KGNFNKDGDERQFVH
+579 RGNFNEDKDERQFVH

>member
-1 MDEINKAEKK
+1 MEK
-11 KNKKEIE
+11 N
-18 SKKEKEKEKK
+18 
-28 YDSESEE
+28 
-35 SEESEELKES
+35 
-45 EESEEEI
+45 EEI
-52 KKEKNNKNNQIKIDK
+52 KKSDK
-67 KDKIKDKKEDNNK
+67 KDKNKNFSSEKKNKRKKSENKDKNEIKNTENNDEQ
-80 NKDNNIDKD
+80 NQIEENED
-89 NKDNKDN
+89 NKDNSQSDN
-96 INTINQ
+96 KN
-102 EIKNK
+102 EIKEEPKNDD
-107 EYFSNVKF
+107 YFSNVKF

-121 KILIER
+121 KILLER
-127 LNYQGYEIATEVQ
+127 LNLQGYETATEIQ

-170 TVEYLLKNPKSEGIQ
+170 TVQYILNHPKNEGIQ
-185 ALVITPTREL
+185 SLVITPTREL

-204 MLLNDNGTI
+204 SLMNDNGTT

-224 KEAEKLRSGEAK
+224 KEAEKLSSSEAR
-236 IVICT
+236 IIICT

-253 NFIYNTIKILIID
+253 KFNYNNIKILTID

-271 LKIGFEEELKEIIK
+271 LKIGFEEELTEIIK

-305 DLITLSVKSYE
+305 DLITLSVKNYE
-316 NIRIKSDEPTV
+316 NIRIKSSDPTV
-327 STLEQGF
+327 STLEQGY
-334 LKIDADKKFLF
+334 LIIDADKKFLF

-351 KNKNS
+351 KNKNA
-356 KIIVFFATC
+356 KILVFFATC

-396 TFMEFCALEKG
+396 TFMEFCSLDKG

-418 LDIPDIDWVIQYD
+418 LDIPDVDWVIQYD

-446 ARGANNIGK
+446 ARGANKVGK
-455 ALLMILPNEINFIR
+455 ALLMIMPNEINFIR

-500 KKDKFLLNLAT
+500 KKDKYLLNLAT
-511 EAYRAYIHSY
+511 DAYRAYIHSY
-521 NAQTDKDSF
+521 HANTDKDTF
-530 NLEKL
+530 DLEKL

-545 LISPPFVHLNIKPTT
+545 LISPPFVHLNIKPKT
-560 NSMRRKNER
+560 NSMRRKNDR
-569 KKFEF
+569 KKFEYI
-574 NNRHQ
+574 NRHQ
-579 KGNFNKDGDERQFVH
+579 RGNDNKNDDDRQFVH

>member
-1 MDEINKAEKK
+1 MEKNEENNKTSNIKDFSSEKK
-11 KNKKEIE
+11 KKRRLSENKSNSEVNDKNTNKIE
-18 SKKEKEKEKK
+18 S
-28 YDSESEE
+28 
-35 SEESEELKES
+35 
-45 EESEEEI
+45 
-52 KKEKNNKNNQIKIDK
+52 
-67 KDKIKDKKEDNNK
+67 
-80 NKDNNIDKD
+80 DKD
-89 NKDNKDN
+89 NKDNVQTN
-96 INTINQ
+96 IKK
-102 EIKNK
+102 EIKENPK
-107 EYFSNVKF
+107 NDEYFSNIKF

-121 KILIER
+121 KILLER
-127 LNYQGYEIATEVQ
+127 LNLQGYEIATEIQ

-170 TVEYLLKNPKSEGIQ
+170 TVEYILNHPKNEGIQ

-204 MLLNDNGTI
+204 ILMNDNGTS

-224 KEAEKLRSGEAK
+224 KEAEKLSSNEAR
-236 IVICT
+236 IIICT

-253 NFIYNTIKILIID
+253 KFDYNNIKILIID

-271 LKIGFEEELKEIIK
+271 LKIGFEEELTEIIK

-305 DLITLSVKSYE
+305 DLITLSVKNYE
-316 NIRIKSDEPTV
+316 NIRIKSSDPTV
-327 STLEQGF
+327 STLEQGY

-356 KIIVFFATC
+356 KILVFFATC

-396 TFMEFCALEKG
+396 TFMEFCSLEQG

-418 LDIPDIDWVIQYD
+418 LDIPDVDWVIQYD

-446 ARGANNIGK
+446 ARGANKVGK
-455 ALLMILPNEINFIR
+455 ALLMIMPNEINFIR

-511 EAYRAYIHSY
+511 DAYRAYIHSY
-521 NAQTDKDSF
+521 HANTDKDTF
-530 NLEKL
+530 DLEKL

-545 LISPPFVHLNIKPTT
+545 LISPPFVHLNIKPKT
-560 NSMRRKNER
+560 NSMRRKNDR

-579 KGNFNKDGDERQFVH
+579 RGNFNEDKDERQFVH

>member
-1 MDEINKAEKK
+1 MEK
-11 KNKKEIE
+11 N
-18 SKKEKEKEKK
+18 
-28 YDSESEE
+28 
-35 SEESEELKES
+35 
-45 EESEEEI
+45 EEI
-52 KKEKNNKNNQIKIDK
+52 KKSDK
-67 KDKIKDKKEDNNK
+67 KDKNKNFSSEKKNKRKKSENKDKNEIKNTENNDEQ
-80 NKDNNIDKD
+80 NQIEENED
-89 NKDNKDN
+89 NKDNSQSDN
-96 INTINQ
+96 KN
-102 EIKNK
+102 EIKEEPKNDD
-107 EYFSNVKF
+107 YFSNVKF

-121 KILIER
+121 KILLER
-127 LNYQGYEIATEVQ
+127 LNLQGYETATEIQ

-170 TVEYLLKNPKSEGIQ
+170 TVQYILNHPKNEGIQ
-185 ALVITPTREL
+185 SLVITPTREL

-204 MLLNDNGTI
+204 SLMNDNGTT

-224 KEAEKLRSGEAK
+224 KEAEKLSSSEAR
-236 IVICT
+236 IIICT

-253 NFIYNTIKILIID
+253 KFNYNNIKILTID

-271 LKIGFEEELKEIIK
+271 LKIGFEEELTEIIK

-305 DLITLSVKSYE
+305 DLITLSVKNYE
-316 NIRIKSDEPTV
+316 NIRIKSSDPTV
-327 STLEQGF
+327 STLEQGY
-334 LKIDADKKFLF
+334 LIIDADKKFLF

-351 KNKNS
+351 KNKNA
-356 KIIVFFATC
+356 KILVFFATC

-396 TFMEFCALEKG
+396 TFMEFCSLDKG

-418 LDIPDIDWVIQYD
+418 LDIPDVDWVIQYD

-446 ARGANNIGK
+446 ARGANKVGK
-455 ALLMILPNEINFIR
+455 ALLMIMPNEINFIR

-500 KKDKFLLNLAT
+500 KKDKYLLNLAT
-511 EAYRAYIHSY
+511 DAYRAYIHSY
-521 NAQTDKDSF
+521 HANTDKDTF
-530 NLEKL
+530 DLEKL

-545 LISPPFVHLNIKPTT
+545 LISPPFVHLNIKPKP
-560 NSMRRKNER
+560 NSMRRKNDR
-569 KKFEF
+569 KKFEYI
-574 NNRHQ
+574 NRHQ
-579 KGNFNKDGDERQFVH
+579 RGNDNKNDDDRQFVH

>member
-1 MDEINKAEKK
+1 M
-11 KNKKEIE
+11 
-18 SKKEKEKEKK
+18 
-28 YDSESEE
+28 
-35 SEESEELKES
+35 
-45 EESEEEI
+45 
-52 KKEKNNKNNQIKIDK
+52 EKNEENAKSDK
-67 KDKIKDKKEDNNK
+67 KDKIRKLSSDKKNKRKLSENKSKNEIKDIDNNEEK
-80 NKDNNIDKD
+80 NQIIENDD
-89 NKDNKDN
+89 NKDNL
-96 INTINQ
+96 Q
-102 EIKNK
+102 SEIKNEIK
-107 EYFSNVKF
+107 ENPKNDDYFSDIKF

-121 KILIER
+121 KILLER
-127 LNYQGYEIATEVQ
+127 LTLQGYETATEIQ

-170 TVEYLLKNPKSEGIQ
+170 TVEYILNHPKNEGIQ
-185 ALVITPTREL
+185 SLVITPTREL

-204 MLLNDNGTI
+204 SLMNDNGTT

-224 KEAEKLRSGEAK
+224 KEAEKLSSSEAR
-236 IVICT
+236 IIICT

-253 NFIYNTIKILIID
+253 KFNYNNIKILTID

-271 LKIGFEEELKEIIK
+271 LKIGFEEELTEIIK

-305 DLITLSVKSYE
+305 DLITLSVKNYE
-316 NIRIKSDEPTV
+316 NIRIKSSDPTV
-327 STLEQGF
+327 STLEQGY
-334 LKIDADKKFLF
+334 LIIDADKKFLF

-351 KNKNS
+351 KNKNA
-356 KIIVFFATC
+356 KILVFFATC

-396 TFMEFCALEKG
+396 TFMEFCSLDKG

-418 LDIPDIDWVIQYD
+418 LDIPDVDWVIQYD

-446 ARGANNIGK
+446 ARGANKVGK
-455 ALLMILPNEINFIR
+455 ALLMIMPNEINFIR

-500 KKDKFLLNLAT
+500 KKDKYLLNLAT
-511 EAYRAYIHSY
+511 DAYRAYIHSY
-521 NAQTDKDSF
+521 HANTDKDTF
-530 NLEKL
+530 DLEKL

-545 LISPPFVHLNIKPTT
+545 LISPPFVHLNIKPKT
-560 NSMRRKNER
+560 NSMRRKNDR
-569 KKFEF
+569 KKFEYI
-574 NNRHQ
+574 NRHQ
-579 KGNFNKDGDERQFVH
+579 RGNDNKNDDDRQFVH

>member
-1 MDEINKAEKK
+1 MDN
-11 KNKKEIE
+11 KNKSDKKRNKNKIKTDIEDKEY
-18 SKKEKEKEKK
+18 S
-28 YDSESEE
+28 SEN
-35 SEESEELKES
+35 
-45 EESEEEI
+45 EI
-52 KKEKNNKNNQIKIDK
+52 KKEKRINR
-67 KDKIKDKKEDNNK
+67 IKDKYEENNEIT
-80 NKDNNIDKD
+80 N
-89 NKDNKDN
+89 DNKDN
-96 INTINQ
+96 IK
-102 EIKNK
+102 EKDNK
-107 EYFSNVKF
+107 ENNTHKNEENKDKDNQYFSDIKF
-115 SEMNLN
+115 SQMNLN
-121 KILIER
+121 KILLER
-127 LNYQGYEIATEVQ
+127 LNLQGYETATEVQ

-170 TVEYLLKNPKSEGIQ
+170 TVEFILKNPKNEGIQ

-204 MLLNDNGTI
+204 MLMNDNGTT

-224 KEAEKLRSGEAK
+224 REAEKLTSGEAK
-236 IVICT
+236 IIICT

-253 NFIYNTIKILIID
+253 KFEYNTIKILIID

-305 DLITLSVKSYE
+305 DLITLSVKNYQ
-316 NIRIKSDEPTV
+316 NIRIKSDDPTV

-356 KIIVFFATC
+356 KMIVFFATC

-396 TFMEFCALEKG
+396 TFMEFCALDKG

-418 LDIPDIDWVIQYD
+418 LDIPDVDWVIQYD

-446 ARGANNIGK
+446 ARGANKLGK

-500 KKDKFLLNLAT
+500 KKDKFLLNMAT

-530 NLEKL
+530 DLEKL

-560 NSMRRKNER
+560 NSMKRKNER

-574 NNRHQ
+574 NRHQ
-579 KGNFNKDGDERQFVH
+579 RGNFNKEGDDRQFMH

>member
-1 MDEINKAEKK
+1 MEKNDENNKTSKIKDFSSEKK
-11 KNKKEIE
+11 KKRRLSENKSNSEVNDKNTNKIE
-18 SKKEKEKEKK
+18 S
-28 YDSESEE
+28 
-35 SEESEELKES
+35 
-45 EESEEEI
+45 
-52 KKEKNNKNNQIKIDK
+52 
-67 KDKIKDKKEDNNK
+67 
-80 NKDNNIDKD
+80 DKD
-89 NKDNKDN
+89 NKDNVQTN
-96 INTINQ
+96 IKK
-102 EIKNK
+102 EIKENPK
-107 EYFSNVKF
+107 NDEYFSNIKF

-121 KILIER
+121 KILLER
-127 LNYQGYEIATEVQ
+127 LNLQGYEIATEIQ

-170 TVEYLLKNPKSEGIQ
+170 TVEYILNHPKNEGIQ

-204 MLLNDNGTI
+204 ILMNDNGTS

-224 KEAEKLRSGEAK
+224 KEAEKLSSNEAR
-236 IVICT
+236 IIICT

-253 NFIYNTIKILIID
+253 KFDYNNIKILIID

-271 LKIGFEEELKEIIK
+271 LKIGFEEELTEIIK

-305 DLITLSVKSYE
+305 DLITLSVKNYE
-316 NIRIKSDEPTV
+316 NIRIKSSDPTV
-327 STLEQGF
+327 STLEQGY

-356 KIIVFFATC
+356 KILVFFATC

-396 TFMEFCALEKG
+396 TFMEFCSLEQG

-418 LDIPDIDWVIQYD
+418 LDIPDVDWVIQYD

-446 ARGANNIGK
+446 ARGANKVGK
-455 ALLMILPNEINFIR
+455 ALLMIMPNEINFIR

-500 KKDKFLLNLAT
+500 KKDKYLLNLAT
-511 EAYRAYIHSY
+511 DAYRAYIHSY
-521 NAQTDKDSF
+521 HANTDKDTF
-530 NLEKL
+530 DLEKL

-545 LISPPFVHLNIKPTT
+545 LISPPFVHLNIKPKT
-560 NSMRRKNER
+560 NSMRRKNDR

-579 KGNFNKDGDERQFVH
+579 RGNFNEDKDERQFVH

>member
-1 MDEINKAEKK
+1 MEKNEENNKTSKIKDFSSEKK
-11 KNKKEIE
+11 KKRRLSENKSNSEVNDKNTNKIE
-18 SKKEKEKEKK
+18 S
-28 YDSESEE
+28 
-35 SEESEELKES
+35 
-45 EESEEEI
+45 
-52 KKEKNNKNNQIKIDK
+52 
-67 KDKIKDKKEDNNK
+67 
-80 NKDNNIDKD
+80 DKD
-89 NKDNKDN
+89 NKDNVQTN
-96 INTINQ
+96 IKK
-102 EIKNK
+102 EIKENPK
-107 EYFSNVKF
+107 NDEYFSNIKF

-121 KILIER
+121 KILLER
-127 LNYQGYEIATEVQ
+127 LNLQGYEIATEIQ

-170 TVEYLLKNPKSEGIQ
+170 TVEYILNHPKNEGIQ

-204 MLLNDNGTI
+204 ILMNDNGTS

-224 KEAEKLRSGEAK
+224 KEAEKLSSNEAR
-236 IVICT
+236 IIICT

-253 NFIYNTIKILIID
+253 KFDYNNIKILIID

-271 LKIGFEEELKEIIK
+271 LKIGFEEELTEIIK

-305 DLITLSVKSYE
+305 DLITLSVKNYE
-316 NIRIKSDEPTV
+316 NIRIKSSDPTV
-327 STLEQGF
+327 STLEQGY

-356 KIIVFFATC
+356 KILVFFATC

-396 TFMEFCALEKG
+396 TFMEFCSLEQG

-418 LDIPDIDWVIQYD
+418 LDIPDVDWVIQYD

-446 ARGANNIGK
+446 ARGANKIGK
-455 ALLMILPNEINFIR
+455 ALLMIMPNEINFIR

-500 KKDKFLLNLAT
+500 KKDIFLLNLAT
-511 EAYRAYIHSY
+511 DAYRAYIHSY
-521 NAQTDKDSF
+521 HANTDKDTF
-530 NLEKL
+530 DLEKL

-545 LISPPFVHLNIKPTT
+545 LISPPFVHLNIKPKT
-560 NSMRRKNER
+560 NSMRRKNDR

-579 KGNFNKDGDERQFVH
+579 RGNFNEDKDERQFVH

>member
-1 MDEINKAEKK
+1 MEK
-11 KNKKEIE
+11 N
-18 SKKEKEKEKK
+18 
-28 YDSESEE
+28 
-35 SEESEELKES
+35 
-45 EESEEEI
+45 EEI
-52 KKEKNNKNNQIKIDK
+52 KKSDK
-67 KDKIKDKKEDNNK
+67 KDKNKNFSSEKKNKRKKSENKDKNEIKNTENNDEQNQIKENE
-80 NKDNNIDKD
+80 D
-89 NKDNKDN
+89 NKDNSQSDN
-96 INTINQ
+96 KN
-102 EIKNK
+102 EIKEEPKNDD
-107 EYFSNVKF
+107 YFSNVKF

-121 KILIER
+121 KILLER
-127 LNYQGYEIATEVQ
+127 LNLQGYETATEIQ

-170 TVEYLLKNPKSEGIQ
+170 TVQYILNHPKNEGIQ
-185 ALVITPTREL
+185 SLVITPTREL

-204 MLLNDNGTI
+204 SLMNDNGTT

-224 KEAEKLRSGEAK
+224 KEAEKLSSSEAR
-236 IVICT
+236 IIICT

-253 NFIYNTIKILIID
+253 KFNYNNIKILTID

-271 LKIGFEEELKEIIK
+271 LKIGFEEELTEIIK

-305 DLITLSVKSYE
+305 DLITLSVKNYE
-316 NIRIKSDEPTV
+316 NIRIKSSDPTV
-327 STLEQGF
+327 STLEQGY
-334 LKIDADKKFLF
+334 LIIDADKKFLF

-351 KNKNS
+351 KNKNA
-356 KIIVFFATC
+356 KILVFFATC

-396 TFMEFCALEKG
+396 TFMEFCSLDKG

-418 LDIPDIDWVIQYD
+418 LDIPDVDWVIQYD

-446 ARGANNIGK
+446 ARGANKVGK
-455 ALLMILPNEINFIR
+455 ALLMIMPNEINFIR

-500 KKDKFLLNLAT
+500 KKDKYLLNLAT
-511 EAYRAYIHSY
+511 DAYRAYIHSY
-521 NAQTDKDSF
+521 HANTDKDTF
-530 NLEKL
+530 DLEKL

-545 LISPPFVHLNIKPTT
+545 LISPPFVHLNIKPKT
-560 NSMRRKNER
+560 NSMRRKNDR
-569 KKFEF
+569 KKFEYI
-574 NNRHQ
+574 NRHQ
-579 KGNFNKDGDERQFVH
+579 RGNNNNKVNNDDGRQFVH

>member
-1 MDEINKAEKK
+1 M
-11 KNKKEIE
+11 
-18 SKKEKEKEKK
+18 
-28 YDSESEE
+28 
-35 SEESEELKES
+35 
-45 EESEEEI
+45 
-52 KKEKNNKNNQIKIDK
+52 EKNEENVKSDK
-67 KDKIKDKKEDNNK
+67 KDKIRKLSSDKKNKRKLSENKSKNEIKDIDNNEEK
-80 NKDNNIDKD
+80 NQIIENDD
-89 NKDNKDN
+89 NKDNL
-96 INTINQ
+96 Q
-102 EIKNK
+102 SEIKNEIK
-107 EYFSNVKF
+107 ENPKNDDYFSNIKF

-121 KILIER
+121 KILLER
-127 LNYQGYEIATEVQ
+127 LTLQGYETATEIQ

-170 TVEYLLKNPKSEGIQ
+170 TVEYILNHPKNEGIQ
-185 ALVITPTREL
+185 SLVITPTREL

-204 MLLNDNGTI
+204 SLMNDNGTT

-224 KEAEKLRSGEAK
+224 KEAEKLSSSEAR
-236 IVICT
+236 IIICT

-253 NFIYNTIKILIID
+253 KFNYNNIKILIID

-271 LKIGFEEELKEIIK
+271 LKIGFEEELTEIIK

-305 DLITLSVKSYE
+305 DLITLSVKNYE
-316 NIRIKSDEPTV
+316 NIRIKSSDPTV
-327 STLEQGF
+327 STLEQGY
-334 LKIDADKKFLF
+334 LIIDADKKFLF

-356 KIIVFFATC
+356 KILVFFATC

-396 TFMEFCALEKG
+396 TFMEFCSLDKG

-418 LDIPDIDWVIQYD
+418 LDIPDVDWVIQYD

-446 ARGANNIGK
+446 ARGANKVGK
-455 ALLMILPNEINFIR
+455 ALLMIMPNEIDFIR

-500 KKDKFLLNLAT
+500 KKDKYLLNLAT

-521 NAQTDKDSF
+521 HANTDKDTF
-530 NLEKL
+530 DLEKL

-545 LISPPFVHLNIKPTT
+545 LISPPFVHLNIKPKT
-560 NSMRRKNER
+560 NSMRRKNDR
-569 KKFEF
+569 KKFEYI
-574 NNRHQ
+574 NRHQ
-579 KGNFNKDGDERQFVH
+579 RGNDNKEDERQFVH

>member
-1 MDEINKAEKK
+1 M
-11 KNKKEIE
+11 
-18 SKKEKEKEKK
+18 
-28 YDSESEE
+28 
-35 SEESEELKES
+35 
-45 EESEEEI
+45 
-52 KKEKNNKNNQIKIDK
+52 EKNEENVKSDK
-67 KDKIKDKKEDNNK
+67 KDKIRKLSSDKKNKRKLSENKSKNEIKDIDNNEEK
-80 NKDNNIDKD
+80 NQIIENDD
-89 NKDNKDN
+89 NKDNL
-96 INTINQ
+96 Q
-102 EIKNK
+102 SEIKNEIK
-107 EYFSNVKF
+107 ENPKNDDYFSDIKF

-121 KILIER
+121 KILLER
-127 LNYQGYEIATEVQ
+127 LTLQGYETATEIQ

-170 TVEYLLKNPKSEGIQ
+170 TVEYILNHPKNEGIQ
-185 ALVITPTREL
+185 SLVITPTREL

-204 MLLNDNGTI
+204 SLMNDNGTT

-224 KEAEKLRSGEAK
+224 KEAEKLSSSEAR
-236 IVICT
+236 IIICT

-253 NFIYNTIKILIID
+253 KFNYNNIKILIID

-271 LKIGFEEELKEIIK
+271 LKIGFEEELTEIIK

-305 DLITLSVKSYE
+305 DLITLSVKNYE
-316 NIRIKSDEPTV
+316 NIRIKSSDPTV
-327 STLEQGF
+327 STLEQGY
-334 LKIDADKKFLF
+334 LIIDADKKFLF

-356 KIIVFFATC
+356 KILVFFATC

-396 TFMEFCALEKG
+396 TFMEFCSLDKG

-418 LDIPDIDWVIQYD
+418 LDIPDVDWVIQYD

-446 ARGANNIGK
+446 ARGANKVGK
-455 ALLMILPNEINFIR
+455 ALLMIMPNEINFIR

-500 KKDKFLLNLAT
+500 KKDKYLLNLAT

-521 NAQTDKDSF
+521 HANTDKDTF
-530 NLEKL
+530 DLEKL

-545 LISPPFVHLNIKPTT
+545 LISPPFVHLNIKPKT
-560 NSMRRKNER
+560 NSMRRKNDR
-569 KKFEF
+569 KKLEYI
-574 NNRHQ
+574 NRHQ
-579 KGNFNKDGDERQFVH
+579 RGNDNKEDERQFVH

>member
-1 MDEINKAEKK
+1 MEK
-11 KNKKEIE
+11 N
-18 SKKEKEKEKK
+18 
-28 YDSESEE
+28 
-35 SEESEELKES
+35 
-45 EESEEEI
+45 EEI
-52 KKEKNNKNNQIKIDK
+52 KKSDK
-67 KDKIKDKKEDNNK
+67 KDKNKNFSSEKKNKRKKSENKDKNEIKNTENNDEQ
-80 NKDNNIDKD
+80 NQIEENED
-89 NKDNKDN
+89 NKDNSQSDN
-96 INTINQ
+96 KN
-102 EIKNK
+102 EIKEEPKNDD
-107 EYFSNVKF
+107 YFSNVKF

-121 KILIER
+121 KILLER
-127 LNYQGYEIATEVQ
+127 LNLQGYETATEIQ

-170 TVEYLLKNPKSEGIQ
+170 TVQYILNHPKNEGIQ
-185 ALVITPTREL
+185 SLVITPTREL

-204 MLLNDNGTI
+204 SLMNDNGTT

-224 KEAEKLRSGEAK
+224 KESEKLSSSEAR
-236 IVICT
+236 IIICT

-253 NFIYNTIKILIID
+253 KFNYNNIKILTID

-271 LKIGFEEELKEIIK
+271 LKIGFEEELTEIIK

-305 DLITLSVKSYE
+305 DLITLSVKNYE
-316 NIRIKSDEPTV
+316 NIRIKSSDPTV
-327 STLEQGF
+327 STLEQGY
-334 LKIDADKKFLF
+334 LIIDADKKFLF

-351 KNKNS
+351 KNKNA
-356 KIIVFFATC
+356 KILVFFATC

-396 TFMEFCALEKG
+396 TFMEFCSLDKG

-418 LDIPDIDWVIQYD
+418 LDIPDVDWVIQYD

-446 ARGANNIGK
+446 ARGANKVGK
-455 ALLMILPNEINFIR
+455 ALLMIMPNEINFIR

-500 KKDKFLLNLAT
+500 KKDKYLLNLAT
-511 EAYRAYIHSY
+511 DAYRAYIHSY
-521 NAQTDKDSF
+521 HANTDKDTF
-530 NLEKL
+530 DLEKL

-545 LISPPFVHLNIKPTT
+545 LISPPFVHLNIKPKT
-560 NSMRRKNER
+560 NSMRRKNDR
-569 KKFEF
+569 KKFEYI
-574 NNRHQ
+574 NRQ
-579 KGNFNKDGDERQFVH
+579 QRGNDNKNYDDRQFVH

>member
-1 MDEINKAEKK
+1 MEKNEENNKTSKIKDFSSEKK
-11 KNKKEIE
+11 KKRRLSENKSNSEVNDKNTNKIE
-18 SKKEKEKEKK
+18 S
-28 YDSESEE
+28 
-35 SEESEELKES
+35 
-45 EESEEEI
+45 
-52 KKEKNNKNNQIKIDK
+52 
-67 KDKIKDKKEDNNK
+67 
-80 NKDNNIDKD
+80 DKD
-89 NKDNKDN
+89 NKDNVQTN
-96 INTINQ
+96 IKK
-102 EIKNK
+102 EIKENPK
-107 EYFSNVKF
+107 NDEYFSNIKF

-121 KILIER
+121 KILLER
-127 LNYQGYEIATEVQ
+127 LNLQGYEIATEIQ

-170 TVEYLLKNPKSEGIQ
+170 TIEYILNHPKNEGIQ

-204 MLLNDNGTI
+204 ILMNDNGTS

-224 KEAEKLRSGEAK
+224 KEAEKLSSNEAR
-236 IVICT
+236 IIICT

-253 NFIYNTIKILIID
+253 KFDYNNIKILIID

-271 LKIGFEEELKEIIK
+271 LKIGFEEELTEIIK

-305 DLITLSVKSYE
+305 DLITLSVKNYE
-316 NIRIKSDEPTV
+316 NIRIKSSDPTV
-327 STLEQGF
+327 STLEQGY

-356 KIIVFFATC
+356 KILVFFATC

-396 TFMEFCALEKG
+396 TFMEFCSLEQG

-418 LDIPDIDWVIQYD
+418 LDIPDVDWVIQYD

-446 ARGANNIGK
+446 ARGANKVGK
-455 ALLMILPNEINFIR
+455 ALLMIMPNEINFIR

-511 EAYRAYIHSY
+511 DAYRAYIHSY
-521 NAQTDKDSF
+521 HANTDKDTF
-530 NLEKL
+530 DLEKL

-545 LISPPFVHLNIKPTT
+545 LISPPFVHLNIKPKT
-560 NSMRRKNER
+560 NSMRRKNDR

-579 KGNFNKDGDERQFVH
+579 RGNFNEDKDERQFVH

>member
-1 MDEINKAEKK
+1 M
-11 KNKKEIE
+11 
-18 SKKEKEKEKK
+18 
-28 YDSESEE
+28 
-35 SEESEELKES
+35 
-45 EESEEEI
+45 
-52 KKEKNNKNNQIKIDK
+52 EKNEENVKSDK
-67 KDKIKDKKEDNNK
+67 KDKIRKLSSDKKNKSKLSENKSKNEIKDIDNNEEK
-80 NKDNNIDKD
+80 NQIIENDD
-89 NKDNKDN
+89 NKDNL
-96 INTINQ
+96 Q
-102 EIKNK
+102 SEIKNEIK
-107 EYFSNVKF
+107 ENPKNDDYFSNIKF

-121 KILIER
+121 KILLER
-127 LNYQGYEIATEVQ
+127 LTLQGYETATEIQ

-170 TVEYLLKNPKSEGIQ
+170 TVEYILNHPKNEGIQ
-185 ALVITPTREL
+185 SLVITPTREL

-204 MLLNDNGTI
+204 SLMNDNGTT

-224 KEAEKLRSGEAK
+224 KEAEKLSSSEAR
-236 IVICT
+236 IIICT

-253 NFIYNTIKILIID
+253 KFNYNNIKILIID

-271 LKIGFEEELKEIIK
+271 LKIGFEEELTEIIN

-305 DLITLSVKSYE
+305 DLITLSVKNYE
-316 NIRIKSDEPTV
+316 NIRIKSSDPTV
-327 STLEQGF
+327 STLEQGY
-334 LKIDADKKFLF
+334 LIIDADKKFLF

-356 KIIVFFATC
+356 KILVFFATC

-396 TFMEFCALEKG
+396 TFMEFCSLDKG

-418 LDIPDIDWVIQYD
+418 LDIPDVDWVIQYD

-446 ARGANNIGK
+446 ARGANKVGK
-455 ALLMILPNEINFIR
+455 ALLMIMPNEINFIR

-500 KKDKFLLNLAT
+500 KKDKYLLNLAT

-521 NAQTDKDSF
+521 HANTDKDTF
-530 NLEKL
+530 DLEKL

-545 LISPPFVHLNIKPTT
+545 LISPPFVHLNIKPKT
-560 NSMRRKNER
+560 NSMRRKNDR
-569 KKFEF
+569 KKLEYI
-574 NNRHQ
+574 NRHQ
-579 KGNFNKDGDERQFVH
+579 RGNDNKEDERQFVH